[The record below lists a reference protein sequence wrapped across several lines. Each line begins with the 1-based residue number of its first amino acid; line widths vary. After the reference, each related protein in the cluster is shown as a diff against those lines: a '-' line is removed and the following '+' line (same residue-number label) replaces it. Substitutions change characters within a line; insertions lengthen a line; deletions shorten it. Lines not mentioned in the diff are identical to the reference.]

1 MVDID
6 ERDIINILTTLDNVK
21 GEYGDSFSSAYPE
34 ATEIIKDALN
44 LYCEKVKEERREEVR

>member
-34 ATEIIKDALN
+34 TTEIIKDALN
-44 LYCEKVKEERREEVR
+44 LYYKKVNEERWEEVR